1 MGDDTWMTVFP
12 ESFEQNM
19 TFPYDSF
26 NVEDLHTVDE
36 GVVRHLFPLLQEV
49 TKSWD
54 FLIGHCL
61 GVDHVGH
68 RVGPDHPTMRTKLE
82 QMNDVLTHVVE
93 MLDDETL
100 L

>member
-12 ESFEQNM
+12 NSFEHDK

-36 GVVRHLFPLLQEV
+36 GVIRHLFPLLEEDI
-49 TKSWD
+49 KSWD
-54 FLIGHCL
+54 IIIGHGL

-68 RVGPDHPTMRTKLE
+68 RVGPDTPTMAAKLE
-82 QMNDVLTHVVE
+82 QMNDVLTRVIE
-93 MLDDETL
+93 R
-100 L
+100 